1 MTGFGRTGKMFGF
14 QHYDVQPDIVTF
26 AKGISASWI
35 PLSGVGCTTDIQ
47 ASALALS
54 ASTLP
59 AMLHA
64 VCALLV
70 CLHARCA
77 ENSRLCVQLIVAH
90 HFSCV
95 WPSVCC
101 APPFDCVDQDFF
113 RVNPLGY
120 GATYQ
125 AHPVALA
132 CGYEVVKYT
141 IAEDIVSKVHALE
154 AVLKEEMQRC
164 ACTLYTPH
172 TCLSN
177 G

>member
-1 MTGFGRTGKMFGF
+1 M
-14 QHYDVQPDIVTF
+14 
-26 AKGISASWI
+26 
-35 PLSGVGCTTDIQ
+35 
-47 ASALALS
+47 
-54 ASTLP
+54 
-59 AMLHA
+59 
-64 VCALLV
+64 
-70 CLHARCA
+70 
-77 ENSRLCVQLIVAH
+77 
-90 HFSCV
+90 
-95 WPSVCC
+95 
-101 APPFDCVDQDFF
+101 
-113 RVNPLGY
+113 NPLGY